1 MWISCGGGAHVNLD
15 TSVGDIEKPWHR
27 AFAWAALLLSLVVYP
42 ILLTVYQR
50 ANSPVFDEGMHIA
63 AGYRYWQCADYGI
76 NPEHPPLLK
85 LIAAAPLRKWTIGDY
100 DAPCGTSSTSNARL
114 IAVGYRLLNGPRG
127 DQALAAARTAAMLF
141 PMLLLI
147 VIWAAA
153 RAWFGPLAAGFAALL
168 TVFEPNLT
176 AHAPLVATD
185 VAITATALLTV
196 FCADRFLRKL
206 TLARLLW
213 LGLSLGLALA
223 SKHTAVFVPFI
234 VLLQFAASF
243 WLDRNFTRQ
252 RAAHLFVAWC
262 TACLIAVTVLWGT
275 YQFRYAA
282 LPGPNASSFEIAKS
296 VERSGKAGTL
306 FGRSMTQMARF
317 HLLPESYLAGLL
329 YVVNNSTRA
338 SFIFG
343 KQYDTGVW
351 FYFPVSIAVKT
362 PLALLALVLL
372 AVASRQL
379 WRLYRR
385 EFTTLTIPVVVFLLC
400 AVTSKINLG
409 VRHILPIY
417 PFLILFA
424 AAGAVDLCKRSR
436 AATVLCFGLVLFQAV
451 SYGYNFPNEIAYA
464 NEAWGGP
471 KQVHR
476 FLGDSNVDWGQGLYQ
491 VKAYADA
498 RNITDCWIAWAGPKD
513 PRQVGLPC
521 LALTGPSFVEAAGT
535 ELPPLLREKFSGAVF
550 VSNLLTNYD
559 IFPYGYFLKRP
570 PDDVIAGS
578 VLVYHGVFDLPE
590 IAAERRVAR
599 GWWYLNHQRAQQAL
613 EEFDVAE
620 GHVAAPGILHSL
632 YGWALEA
639 SGRPAEARRKYE
651 LAAEDYAGRPA
662 DAGARKAALERV
674 AALSSTPSH

>member
-1 MWISCGGGAHVNLD
+1 MSI
-15 TSVGDIEKPWHR
+15 GDAEKPWHR
-27 AFAWAALLLSLVVYP
+27 TFAWTALLLSVAAYP
-42 ILLTVYQR
+42 ILLTAYQR

-85 LIAAAPLRKWTIGDY
+85 LIAAAPLRRWTIDDY
-100 DAPCGTSSTSNARL
+100 DAPCGTSITSNARL

-127 DQALAAARTAAMLF
+127 DQALAVARSGAMLF

-147 VIWAAA
+147 VTWAAA

-176 AHAPLVATD
+176 AHGPLVATD
-185 VAITATALLTV
+185 MTITATALLTV
-196 FCADRFLRKL
+196 FCADHYLRRPSW
-206 TLARLLW
+206 ARLLW
-213 LGLSLGLALA
+213 LGLALGLALA

-234 VLLQFAASF
+234 VLLQFAMSF
-243 WLDRNFTRQ
+243 WFDRNFTPQ
-252 RAAHLFVAWC
+252 RAAHLFLAWC
-262 TACLIAVTVLWGT
+262 AACLIGVTILWGT
-275 YQFRYAA
+275 YQFRYAG
-282 LPGPNASSFEIAKS
+282 LPGPNAPSFEIAKS
-296 VERSGKAGTL
+296 VEQSGKAGTL
-306 FGRSMTQMARF
+306 FGRSMIQVARF

-351 FYFPVSIAVKT
+351 FYFPVTIAVKT
-362 PLALLALVLL
+362 PLALLVLVLL
-372 AVASRQL
+372 AQASRRL

-385 EFTTLTIPVVVFLLC
+385 ELAALAIPVIVFLFF

-424 AAGAVDLCKRSR
+424 AAAAADLCKRSR
-436 AATVLCFGLVLFQAV
+436 AAAVLCCGLVLFQAA

-471 KQVHR
+471 RHLHR

-491 VKAYADA
+491 VKAYAGT
-498 RNITDCWIAWAGPKD
+498 RNITDCWIAWAGPKN
-513 PRQVGLPC
+513 PAQVGLPC
-521 LALTGPSFVEAAGT
+521 RALSGPSFVEATGT
-535 ELPPLLREKFSGAVF
+535 GLPPVLTEKFFGTVF
-550 VSNLLTNYD
+550 VSSLLTNYD
-559 IFPYGYFLKRP
+559 IFPYGYFLKHA
-570 PDDVIAGS
+570 PDGVIAGS
-578 VLVYHGVFDLPE
+578 VLVYHGDFDLPE

-599 GWWYLNHQRAQQAL
+599 GWWYLNHKQASQAV
-613 EEFDVAE
+613 EEFGAAE
-620 GHVAAPGILHSL
+620 GHVAASGILHSL

-639 SGRPAEARRKYE
+639 SGRPAEARQKYE

-662 DAGARKAALERV
+662 DAGARKVALERV
-674 AALSSTPSH
+674 AALNSPPSQ